1 MKHFCGFFFLVKDG
15 WLHECHLSGEH
26 LAPGRQY
33 DALEPDH
40 SPSERVTYRQNVT
53 SRGLPQ
59 ERESVSV
66 LKFRDEY
73 FFFFFFFLMMSISRF
88 WGSEKLELYF
98 KPSCHRYCRKPSK
111 SPASE
116 EVACVRLACQGV
128 PNEADGFNNSLQLDY
143 DFTMWRGLKATLI
156 TEHDKVLKQ
165 KCWVLCKLADNFVN
179 STWVS
184 DFTLFIV
191 SSVPSF
197 NF

>member
-1 MKHFCGFFFLVKDG
+1 MRPRRKLPVQPVLFGPVTTMLKINILALYFLKHAHSGTIS
-15 WLHECHLSGEH
+15 LHKWNIKKHKSNSHFSYWHLW
-26 LAPGRQY
+26 
-33 DALEPDH
+33 
-40 SPSERVTYRQNVT
+40 VFWNFV
-53 SRGLPQ
+53 
-59 ERESVSV
+59 
-66 LKFRDEY
+66 
-73 FFFFFFFLMMSISRF
+73 MSISRF

-191 SSVPSF
+191 SSVPSSF